1 MEEEEM
7 KEMKEVLFKT
17 NMNEVITM
25 IATKRESDNP
35 NLNKFFKFEI
45 YNTINNQF
53 HNILKNH
60 LKEKGK
66 IKRVKRKIINQ
77 KLKLERI
84 HGYKYILINNFNSQ
98 LIFEYIDKE
107 EQNHDFFIDMVND
120 FANNNN
126 ENGNYSED
134 ENEELNYSN
143 NYSTTQINTQ
153 LRNNSNNNINIINHD
168 NDINHNNNINININF
183 NLEEYE
189 NSLLFEEIRKNREE
203 EIENGS
209 LSKIICN

>member
-66 IKRVKRKIINQ
+66 IKRIKRKINNQ

-134 ENEELNYSN
+134 ENEELNNSN

-153 LRNNSNNNINIINHD
+153 LRNNSNNSNNIINHD
-168 NDINHNNNINININF
+168 NDINHNNNINF
-183 NLEEYE
+183 VLEEYE
-189 NSLLFEEIRKNREE
+189 NALLFEEIRKNGEK
-203 EIENGS
+203 EIENDS

>member
-66 IKRVKRKIINQ
+66 IKRIKRKINNQ

-120 FANNNN
+120 LDVIDQSKCVKCGLCAKVCPAKCIKTG
-126 ENGNYSED
+126 EKVE
-134 ENEELNYSN
+134 
-143 NYSTTQINTQ
+143 I
-153 LRNNSNNNINIINHD
+153 
-168 NDINHNNNINININF
+168 
-183 NLEEYE
+183 LEK
-189 NSLLFEEIRKNREE
+189 SA
-203 EIENGS
+203 
-209 LSKIICN
+209 